1 MTSSASPVLT
11 VAIIVA
17 STRTPRL
24 CPYIARHIYD
34 SFASN
39 AVFGR
44 ATFRIEIV
52 DIADY
57 CLPLYNEPTIP
68 SHLPPSDPTPF
79 YVHEHTRAWSAL
91 IKRYDGYIFVT
102 PQYNWSI
109 PAALKN
115 ALDYLFHEWAGKPAG
130 IVSYGSRGGLKAAD
144 HLRTIM
150 KRLRMWPLETAVA
163 LKISE
168 TLLEDCVREGEVP
181 GSAADAWQ
189 EEDLD
194 GQLSN
199 IISEFEAFGCA

>member
-1 MTSSASPVLT
+1 MTSSASPVVT
-11 VAIIVA
+11 VAIVVA

-34 SFASN
+34 SFASI
-39 AVFGR
+39 AVFGTT
-44 ATFRIEIV
+44 TFRFEIV

-57 CLPLYNEPTIP
+57 CLPLYDEAAIP
-68 SHLPPSDPTPF
+68 SHLPSSNPTPF

-130 IVSYGSRGGLKAAD
+130 IVSYGNRGGLKAAD

-150 KRLRMWPLETAVA
+150 KGLRMWPLETAVA

-181 GSAADAWQ
+181 SSTASAWQ
-189 EEDLD
+189 EEHLNR
-194 GQLSN
+194 QLSN
-199 IISEFEAFGCA
+199 IISEFVAFSHV